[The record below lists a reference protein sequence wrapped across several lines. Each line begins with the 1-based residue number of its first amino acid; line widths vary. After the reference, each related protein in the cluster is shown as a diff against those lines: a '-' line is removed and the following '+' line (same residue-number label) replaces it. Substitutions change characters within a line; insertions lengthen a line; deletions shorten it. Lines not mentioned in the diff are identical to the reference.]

1 MKNELGKKQLWSLW
15 YTSPAFTWRGWWKQ
29 WQTPVR
35 TADLHAYI
43 SMRDLPNER
52 QEYIPQK
59 VKLSLCLT
67 KHHAMKA

>member
-43 SMRDLPNER
+43 SM
-52 QEYIPQK
+52 
-59 VKLSLCLT
+59 
-67 KHHAMKA
+67 